1 MTGTLVFDPLLPW
14 LVLYAALGLAALG
27 VAVALWR
34 GLAGWWLRGLALM
47 ALLLT
52 LANPAVQEE
61 ERQNLSD
68 IEIGRAHV

>member
-34 GLAGWWLRGLALM
+34 GLAGWWLRGLWRWVCVPSKHWCCHPPRW
-47 ALLLT
+47 T
-52 LANPAVQEE
+52 
-61 ERQNLSD
+61 
-68 IEIGRAHV
+68 RA